1 MRKALIFGFVF
12 LVLAT
17 LAFIGWRFLYLPAQF
32 EVAEMEPLPAPPP
45 PEPPSLPAEPATTHP
60 LIAEEAPAVA
70 TTAVDD
76 SDSIFTK
83 FVTSLFKSARLPD
96 FIYPDRMLRRFVAT
110 VDNLPRK
117 ELSARLRPVKP
128 AQGMFLVDNQ
138 GGILSIAPENNA
150 RYERYVRALESIDVA
165 AAVKFYATHYALFQK
180 AYQELGYPKGHFNNR
195 LFEAIDDM
203 LAAPTLKSPVSLLQ
217 PKVLYRYA
225 DPDLENRSAG
235 QKIMM
240 RMGTANA
247 ARVSAVLRE
256 VRAELVRYS
265 KPQ

>member
-1 MRKALIFGFVF
+1 MRKALIFGLVF

-17 LAFIGWRFLYLPAQF
+17 LAFIGWRLLYLPAQF
-32 EVAEMEPLPAPPP
+32 EVAEMEPRPLPQQQ
-45 PEPPSLPAEPATTHP
+45 PPSLPTEPETTHP

-70 TTAVDD
+70 TTTVDD
-76 SDSIFTK
+76 SDSIFTT
-83 FVTSLFKSARLPD
+83 FVASLFKSARLPD
-96 FIYPDRMLRRFVAT
+96 FIYSDRMLRRCVAT

-117 ELSARLRPVKP
+117 ELSAHLRPVKP
-128 AQGMFLVDNQ
+128 AQGMFLADNH
-138 GGILSIAPENNA
+138 GGILSIAPENDA

-165 AAVKFYATHYALFQK
+165 SAVKFYATHYALFQK
-180 AYQELGYPKGHFNNR
+180 AYQELGYPKGNFNNR

-203 LAAPTLKSPVSLLQ
+203 LAAPTLKSPISLLQ

-225 DPDLENRSAG
+225 DSDLENRSAG

-240 RMGTANA
+240 RIGTANA
-247 ARVSAVLRE
+247 ARVGAVLRA
-256 VRAELVRYS
+256 VREELVRYS